1 MHYHPARCVIF
12 HKMHFIFSFQSIGS
26 FIVIVALAGAWHLK
40 ALRSISIVSTRICL
54 IILFYLVRVGTKR
67 GPLRL
72 DPVYW
77 TPNEPLS
84 RPLFRSPAN
93 PVFFFSLQ
101 EIRVLDLNN

>member
-54 IILFYLVRVGTKR
+54 IILFYLLLVGTKR
-67 GPLRL
+67 GPLKL

-77 TPNEPLS
+77 TPNEPLLD
-84 RPLFRSPAN
+84 PYLDPHQT
-93 PVFFFSLQ
+93 PYFFSLSRKYGFL
-101 EIRVLDLNN
+101 I